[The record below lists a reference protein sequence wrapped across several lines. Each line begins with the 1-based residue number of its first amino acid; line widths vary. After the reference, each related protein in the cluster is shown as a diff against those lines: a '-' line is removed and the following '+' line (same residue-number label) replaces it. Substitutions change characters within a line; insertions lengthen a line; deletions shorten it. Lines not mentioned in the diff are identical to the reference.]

1 MEQFDF
7 KGWATRSGVRCSDGR
22 TITQDAFK
30 HNDGKRVPLVW
41 NHQHDIPENVLGWA
55 ILKHCAEGMYAYC
68 KFNDTKSGQNAK
80 LLVQHGDVTQL
91 SIYANRLK
99 QDNAKNVMHGEIREV
114 SLVLAGANPKAFIE
128 SVNLAHGDGDQ
139 GDEAII
145 YTGENFE
152 LAHADDYT
160 IPEEEKKM
168 AEENKKPDEGKKPEA
183 GDKTV
188 KEVWDGILAKTS
200 EEEQNVI
207 YAMIGM
213 GLESEAG
220 AGKKEENN
228 MKHNAFY
235 GEQGDDAMTGG
246 AMVGEPVVSH
256 SDLKEIIKLA
266 KSTGV
271 GSLRDAIK
279 IYAEETEN
287 ETLAH
292 GFVDEDGEDAIS
304 YLYPEYK
311 DVKSGMPE
319 VVNRDQGWITVV
331 MNKTHKSPMS
341 RIRTRQIDARDA
353 SLRGRGFKKGQQ
365 KKLNGNTKLLKRTT
379 DPYTIYVKDQLDR
392 DDMVDITEFDVVA
405 YKYGEMTLNLKEEM
419 ALAIMVGDGREDG
432 DEDKIPEDKIR
443 PIWKDDELFTIHVDL
458 DIAKAKQELQGTNTS
473 ANFGVNYIYAEAVL
487 MSMLYARENYKGTG
501 TPDFFCAPHLVNVML
516 CARDLNG
523 RRIYDTVED
532 IAKALNV
539 GKIHT
544 AEQFANLV
552 RTDDD
557 GKQHKLLGLMVSLED
572 YTVGA
577 TKGGQITRF
586 QQFDIDFNREKFLIE
601 SRSSGALTRIKSAIA
616 LEELVDE
623 AA

>member
-1 MEQFDF
+1 MDQFDF
-7 KGWATRSGVRCSDGR
+7 KGWATKSNVKCSDGR
-22 TITQDAFK
+22 TITPDAFK

-41 NHQHDIPENVLGWA
+41 NHQHDVPENVLGWA

-99 QDNAKNVMHGEIREV
+99 QDPAKNVMHGEIREV

-128 SVNLAHGDGDQ
+128 SVSFAHGDGDQ
-139 GDEAII
+139 GDEVII
-145 YTGENFE
+145 YTGEDFV
-152 LAHADDYT
+152 LAHADED
-160 IPEEEKKM
+160 PEFKEDKNM
-168 AEENKKPDEGKKPEA
+168 AEEAKKTENGE
-183 GDKTV
+183 KTV
-188 KEVWDGILAKTS
+188 KEVWDGILAKTT
-200 EEEQNVI
+200 EEEQTVI
-207 YAMIGM
+207 YGMIGKAAKD
-213 GLESEAG
+213 GIAG
-220 AGKKEENN
+220 DDKEENN

-235 GEQGDDAMTGG
+235 GDQDDEMMTGG
-246 AMVGEPVVSH
+246 AMVGEPIVSH

-341 RIRTRQIDARDA
+341 RIRTRQIDARGA
-353 SLRGRGFKKGQQ
+353 GLRGRGFKKGQQ

-458 DIAKAKQELQGTNTS
+458 DIAKAKKELQGTNTA
-473 ANFGVNYIYAEAVL
+473 ANFGENYIYAEAVL
-487 MSMLYARENYKGTG
+487 MSMLYAREDYKGSG
-501 TPDFFCAPHLVNVML
+501 KPDFFCAPHLVNVML

-523 RRIYDTVED
+523 RRIYDTVDD

-539 GKIHT
+539 GNIHT

-601 SRSSGALTRIKSAIA
+601 SRTSGALTRIKSAIA
-616 LEELVDE
+616 LEELVVEDKD
-623 AA
+623 

>member
-7 KGWATRSGVRCSDGR
+7 RGWATKSNIKCSDGR
-22 TITQDAFK
+22 TITPDAFK

-41 NHQHDIPENVLGWA
+41 NHQHDVPENVLGWA

-128 SVNLAHGDGDQ
+128 SVSFAHGDGDQ
-139 GDEAII
+139 GDEVVI
-145 YTGENFE
+145 YTGEDFV
-152 LAHADDYT
+152 LAHADED
-160 IPEEEKKM
+160 PESKEEKKM
-168 AEENKKPDEGKKPEA
+168 AEEVKKSEETKTPE
-183 GDKTV
+183 
-188 KEVWDGILAKTS
+188 EIWSGILAKTS
-200 EEEQNVI
+200 EEEQDLM
-207 YAMIGM
+207 YAMFGM
-213 GLESEAG
+213 AGNESA
-220 AGKKEENN
+220 ADKKEENN

-235 GEQGDDAMTGG
+235 GDQGEEMMSGSAM
-246 AMVGEPVVSH
+246 MSEPVVSH
-256 SDLKEIIKLA
+256 GDLKEIIKLA
-266 KSTGV
+266 KSSGV
-271 GSLRDAIK
+271 GSLRDAFR
-279 IYAEETEN
+279 IYADETDN
-287 ETLAH
+287 EVLQH
-292 GFVDEDGEDAIS
+292 GFVDEDGEDAIN

-319 VVNRDQGWITVV
+319 VVNRDQGWVTVV

-353 SLRGRGFKKGQQ
+353 GLRGRGFKKGQQ

-458 DIAKAKQELQGTNTS
+458 DIAKAKQELQGTNTA

-523 RRIYDTVED
+523 RRIYDTVDD

-544 AEQFANLV
+544 AEQFSNLI

-616 LEELVDE
+616 LEELVDD

>member
-7 KGWATRSGVRCSDGR
+7 KGWATKSGVKCSDGR
-22 TITQDAFK
+22 TIMPDAFK

-41 NHQHDIPENVLGWA
+41 NHQHNVPENVLGWA
-55 ILKHCAEGMYAYC
+55 ILKHCAEGMYTYC
-68 KFNDTKSGQNAK
+68 KFNDTKSGKNAK
-80 LLVQHGDVTQL
+80 LLVEHGDVTQL
-91 SIYANRLK
+91 SIYANRLQ
-99 QDNAKNVMHGEIREV
+99 QDSAKNVMHGEIREV

-139 GDEAII
+139 GDEVVI

-152 LAHADDYT
+152 LAHADEDT
-160 IPEEEKKM
+160 DNKEEKNM
-168 AEENKKPDEGKKPEA
+168 ADENKKPEGDEKR
-183 GDKTV
+183 T
-188 KEVWDGILAKTS
+188 KEVWDGIMAKTT
-200 EEEQNVI
+200 EDEQKLI
-207 YAMIGM
+207 YAMLGVAAN
-213 GLESEAG
+213 GTATED
-220 AGKKEENN
+220 KEGDNN

-235 GEQGDDAMTGG
+235 GDQGEETMSGN
-246 AMVGEPVVSH
+246 AMVSEPAVSH

-266 KSTGV
+266 KSSGV
-271 GSLRDAIK
+271 GSLRDAIRM
-279 IYAEETEN
+279 YAEETEN
-287 ETLAH
+287 ETLQH
-292 GFVDEDGEDAIS
+292 GFVDDDGNDAID

-523 RRIYDTVED
+523 RRIYDTVDD

-557 GKQHKLLGLMVSLED
+557 GKQHKLLGLLVSLED

-616 LEELVDE
+616 LEELVDD

>member
-7 KGWATRSGVRCSDGR
+7 RGWATKSGVKCSDGR
-22 TITQDAFK
+22 TITADAFK

-41 NHQHDIPENVLGWA
+41 NHQHDVPENVLGWA

-99 QDNAKNVMHGEIREV
+99 QDSAKNVMHGEIREV
-114 SLVLAGANPKAFIE
+114 SLVLAGANPKAYIE
-128 SVNLAHGDGDQ
+128 SVSFAHADGDE
-139 GDEAII
+139 GDEVVI
-145 YTGENFE
+145 YTGEDFV
-152 LAHADDYT
+152 LAHADEDS
-160 IPEEEKKM
+160 ESKEDKNM
-168 AEENKKPDEGKKPEA
+168 AEEAKKNENGE
-183 GDKTV
+183 KTV
-188 KEVWDGILAKTS
+188 KEVWDGMMPKLT
-200 EEEQNVI
+200 EEEKTVI

-213 GLESEAG
+213 AGKEPG
-220 AGKKEENN
+220 AGNKEEDN

-235 GEQGDDAMTGG
+235 GDQGDEMMAGG
-246 AMVGEPVVSH
+246 AMMGEPIVSH
-256 SDLKEIIKLA
+256 SDLREIIKLA
-266 KSTGV
+266 KSSGV
-271 GSLRDAIK
+271 GSLRDAFR

-287 ETLAH
+287 DVLQH
-292 GFVDEDGEDAIS
+292 GFVDEDGEDAIN

-319 VVNRDQGWITVV
+319 VINRDQGWVTVV

-379 DPYTIYVKDQLDR
+379 DPHTIYVKDQLDR

-419 ALAIMVGDGREDG
+419 ALAIMVGDGRED
-432 DEDKIPEDKIR
+432 DDQDKIPEDKIR

-458 DIAKAKQELQGTNTS
+458 DIAKAKQELQGTNTA
-473 ANFGVNYIYAEAVL
+473 ANFGDNYIYAEAVL

-523 RRIYDTVED
+523 RRIYDTVDD

-616 LEELVDE
+616 LEELVEE

>member
-1 MEQFDF
+1 MDQFDF
-7 KGWATRSGVRCSDGR
+7 KGWATKSNVKCSDGR
-22 TITQDAFK
+22 TITPDAFK

-41 NHQHDIPENVLGWA
+41 NHQHDVPENVLGWA

-99 QDNAKNVMHGEIREV
+99 QDPAKNVMHGEIREV

-128 SVNLAHGDGDQ
+128 SVSFAHGDGDQ
-139 GDEAII
+139 GDEVII
-145 YTGENFE
+145 YTGEDFV
-152 LAHADDYT
+152 LAHADED
-160 IPEEEKKM
+160 PEFKEDKNM
-168 AEENKKPDEGKKPEA
+168 AEEAKKTENGE
-183 GDKTV
+183 KTV
-188 KEVWDGILAKTS
+188 KEVWDGILAKTT
-200 EEEQNVI
+200 EEEQTVI
-207 YAMIGM
+207 YGMIGNAAKE
-213 GLESEAG
+213 GIAG
-220 AGKKEENN
+220 DDKEENN

-235 GEQGDDAMTGG
+235 GDQDDEMMTGG
-246 AMVGEPVVSH
+246 AMVGEPIVSH

-341 RIRTRQIDARDA
+341 RIRTRQIDARGA
-353 SLRGRGFKKGQQ
+353 GLRGRGFKKGQQ

-458 DIAKAKQELQGTNTS
+458 DIAKAKKELQGTNTA
-473 ANFGVNYIYAEAVL
+473 ANFGENYIYAEAVL
-487 MSMLYARENYKGTG
+487 MSMLYAREDYKGSG
-501 TPDFFCAPHLVNVML
+501 KPDFFCAPHLVNVML

-523 RRIYDTVED
+523 RRIYDTVDD

-539 GKIHT
+539 GNIHT

-601 SRSSGALTRIKSAIA
+601 SRTSGALTRIKSAIA
-616 LEELVDE
+616 LEELVEE

>member
-7 KGWATRSGVRCSDGR
+7 KGWATKSGVKCTDGR
-22 TITQDAFK
+22 TIMPDAFK

-41 NHQHDIPENVLGWA
+41 NHQHNVPENVLGWA
-55 ILKHCAEGMYAYC
+55 ILKHCAEGMYTYC

-80 LLVQHGDVTQL
+80 LLVEHGDVTQL
-91 SIYANRLK
+91 SIYANRLQ
-99 QDNAKNVMHGEIREV
+99 QDSAKNVMHGEIREV

-139 GDEAII
+139 GDEVVI

-152 LAHADDYT
+152 LAHADDDT
-160 IPEEEKKM
+160 ENKEEKNM
-168 AEENKKPDEGKKPEA
+168 ADENKKPEGDEKH
-183 GDKTV
+183 T
-188 KEVWDGILAKTS
+188 KEVWDGIMAKTT
-200 EEEQNVI
+200 EDEQKLI
-207 YAMIGM
+207 YAMLGVAAN
-213 GLESEAG
+213 GTATED
-220 AGKKEENN
+220 KEGDNN

-235 GEQGDDAMTGG
+235 GDQGDETMSGN
-246 AMVGEPVVSH
+246 AMVSEPAVSH

-266 KSTGV
+266 KSSGV
-271 GSLRDAIK
+271 GSLRDAIRM
-279 IYAEETEN
+279 YAEETEN
-287 ETLAH
+287 ETLQH
-292 GFVDEDGEDAIS
+292 GFVDDDGNDAID

-523 RRIYDTVED
+523 RRIYDTVDD

-552 RTDDD
+552 RTDDE
-557 GKQHKLLGLMVSLED
+557 GKQHKLLGLLVSLED

-616 LEELVDE
+616 LEELVED

>member
-7 KGWATRSGVRCSDGR
+7 RGWATKSNVKCSDGR
-22 TITQDAFK
+22 TITSDAFK

-41 NHQHDIPENVLGWA
+41 NHQHDVPENVLGWA

-99 QDNAKNVMHGEIREV
+99 QDSAKNVMHGEIREV

-128 SVNLAHGDGDQ
+128 SVSFAHGDGDE
-139 GDEAII
+139 GDEVVI
-145 YTGENFE
+145 YTGEDFV
-152 LAHADDYT
+152 LAHADED
-160 IPEEEKKM
+160 PESKEDKNM
-168 AEENKKPDEGKKPEA
+168 AEEAKKNENGE
-183 GDKTV
+183 KTV
-188 KEVWDGILAKTS
+188 KEVWDGMMPKLT
-200 EEEQNVI
+200 EEEKTVI

-213 GLESEAG
+213 AGKEPG
-220 AGKKEENN
+220 AGNKEEDN

-235 GEQGDDAMTGG
+235 GDQGEEMMAGG
-246 AMVGEPVVSH
+246 AMMGEPIVSH
-256 SDLKEIIKLA
+256 SDLREIIKLA
-266 KSTGV
+266 KSSGV
-271 GSLRDAIK
+271 GSLRDAFR

-287 ETLAH
+287 DVLQH
-292 GFVDEDGEDAIS
+292 GFVDEDGEDAIN

-319 VVNRDQGWITVV
+319 VINRDQGWVTVV

-379 DPYTIYVKDQLDR
+379 DPHTIYVKDQLDR

-419 ALAIMVGDGREDG
+419 ALAIMVGDGRED
-432 DEDKIPEDKIR
+432 DDQDKIPEDKIR

-458 DIAKAKQELQGTNTS
+458 DIAKAKQELQGTNTA

-523 RRIYDTVED
+523 RRIYDTVDD

-544 AEQFANLV
+544 AEQFSNLV
-552 RTDDD
+552 RTDDA

-616 LEELVDE
+616 LEELVEE
-623 AA
+623 AAAA

>member
-7 KGWATRSGVRCSDGR
+7 RGWATKSNIKCSDGR
-22 TITQDAFK
+22 TITPDAFK

-41 NHQHDIPENVLGWA
+41 NHQHDVPENVLGWA

-128 SVNLAHGDGDQ
+128 SVSFAHGDGDQ
-139 GDEAII
+139 GDEVVI
-145 YTGENFE
+145 YTGEDFV
-152 LAHADDYT
+152 LAHADED
-160 IPEEEKKM
+160 PESKEEKKM
-168 AEENKKPDEGKKPEA
+168 AEEVKKPAEGEE
-183 GDKTV
+183 TI
-188 KEVWDGILAKTS
+188 KEVWDGIIAKAS
-200 EEEQNVI
+200 EKEKNVI
-207 YAMIGM
+207 YAMLDAAANG
-213 GLESEAG
+213 EG
-220 AGKKEENN
+220 ADKKEENN

-235 GEQGDDAMTGG
+235 GDQGEEMMSGSAM
-246 AMVGEPVVSH
+246 MSEPVVSH
-256 SDLKEIIKLA
+256 GDLKEIIKLA
-266 KSTGV
+266 KSSGV
-271 GSLRDAIK
+271 GSLRDAFR
-279 IYAEETEN
+279 IYADETEN
-287 ETLAH
+287 EVLQH
-292 GFVDEDGEDAIS
+292 GFVDEDGEDAIN

-319 VVNRDQGWITVV
+319 VVNRDQGWVTVV

-353 SLRGRGFKKGQQ
+353 GLRGRGFKKGQQ

-458 DIAKAKQELQGTNTS
+458 DIAKAKQELQGTNTA

-523 RRIYDTVED
+523 RRIYDTVDD

-544 AEQFANLV
+544 AEQFSNLV

-616 LEELVDE
+616 LEELVDD

>member
-7 KGWATRSGVRCSDGR
+7 KGWATKSGVKCSDGR
-22 TITQDAFK
+22 TIMPDAFK

-41 NHQHDIPENVLGWA
+41 NHQYNVPENVLGWA

-68 KFNDTKSGQNAK
+68 KFNDTKSGKNAK
-80 LLVQHGDVTQL
+80 LLVEHGDVTQL
-91 SIYANRLK
+91 SIYANRLQ
-99 QDNAKNVMHGEIREV
+99 QDSAKNVMHGEIREV

-139 GDEAII
+139 GDEVVI

-152 LAHADDYT
+152 LAHADEDT
-160 IPEEEKKM
+160 DNKGEKNM
-168 AEENKKPDEGKKPEA
+168 ADKNKKPEGDEKH
-183 GDKTV
+183 T
-188 KEVWDGILAKTS
+188 KEVWDGIMAKTT
-200 EEEQNVI
+200 EDEQKLI
-207 YAMIGM
+207 YAMLGVAAN
-213 GLESEAG
+213 GTATED
-220 AGKKEENN
+220 KEGDNN

-235 GEQGDDAMTGG
+235 GDQGEETMSGN
-246 AMVGEPVVSH
+246 AMVSEPDVSH

-266 KSTGV
+266 KSSGV
-271 GSLRDAIK
+271 GSLRDAIRM
-279 IYAEETEN
+279 YAEETEN
-287 ETLAH
+287 ETLQH
-292 GFVDEDGEDAIS
+292 GFVDDDGNDAID

-523 RRIYDTVED
+523 RRIYDTVDD

-539 GKIHT
+539 DKIHT

-557 GKQHKLLGLMVSLED
+557 GKQHKLLGLLVSLED

-616 LEELVDE
+616 LEELVDD
-623 AA
+623 AD

>member
-7 KGWATRSGVRCSDGR
+7 KGWATKSGVRCSDGR
-22 TITQDAFK
+22 TITADAFK
-30 HNDGKRVPLVW
+30 HNDGKKVPLVW

-139 GDEAII
+139 GDEVVI

-152 LAHADDYT
+152 LAHADEDT
-160 IPEEEKKM
+160 NDKEENKM
-168 AEENKKPDEGKKPEA
+168 ADENKKPEGGE
-183 GDKTV
+183 KTV
-188 KEVWDGILAKTS
+188 GEVWNGLMAKISEDEKTVIHMMIGEAS
-200 EEEQNVI
+200 KRGSAGNDEEE
-207 YAMIGM
+207 
-213 GLESEAG
+213 
-220 AGKKEENN
+220 N

-235 GEQGDDAMTGG
+235 GDQGEEMMAGG
-246 AMVGEPVVSH
+246 AMMGEPVVSH
-256 SDLKEIIKLA
+256 SDLREIIKLA
-266 KSTGV
+266 KSSGV
-271 GSLRDAIK
+271 GSLRDAFR

-287 ETLAH
+287 DVLQH
-292 GFVDEDGEDAIS
+292 GFVDEDGEDAIN

-319 VVNRDQGWITVV
+319 VINRDQGWVTVV

-353 SLRGRGFKKGQQ
+353 GLRGRGFKKGQQ

-432 DEDKIPEDKIR
+432 DADKIPEDKIR

-458 DIAKAKQELQGTNTS
+458 DIAKAKKELQGTNTA

-523 RRIYDTVED
+523 RRIYDTVDD

-544 AEQFANLV
+544 AEQFTNLV

-557 GKQHKLLGLMVSLED
+557 GKQHKLLGLMVSLGD

-601 SRSSGALTRIKSAIA
+601 SRSSGALTCIKSAIA
-616 LEELVDE
+616 LEELVEE
-623 AA
+623 AAA

>member
-235 GEQGDDAMTGG
+235 GDQGEEMMAGG
-246 AMVGEPVVSH
+246 AMMGEPVVSH
-256 SDLKEIIKLA
+256 SDLREIIKLA
-266 KSTGV
+266 KSSGV
-271 GSLRDAIK
+271 GSLRDAFR

-287 ETLAH
+287 DVLQH
-292 GFVDEDGEDAIS
+292 GFVDEDGEDAIN

-319 VVNRDQGWITVV
+319 VINRDQGWVTVV
-331 MNKTHKSPMS
+331 MNKTCKSPMS

-353 SLRGRGFKKGQQ
+353 SLRGRGFKKGQL

-379 DPYTIYVKDQLDR
+379 DPHTIYVKDQLDR

-419 ALAIMVGDGREDG
+419 ALAIMVGDGRED
-432 DEDKIPEDKIR
+432 DDQDKIPEDKIR

-458 DIAKAKQELQGTNTS
+458 DIAKAKQELQGTNTA

-487 MSMLYARENYKGTG
+487 RDMLYARENYKGTG

-523 RRIYDTVED
+523 RRIYDTVDD

-544 AEQFANLV
+544 AEQFSNLV

-616 LEELVDE
+616 LEELVDD

>member
-7 KGWATRSGVRCSDGR
+7 KGWATKSGVKCSDGR
-22 TITQDAFK
+22 TIMPDAFK

-41 NHQHDIPENVLGWA
+41 NHQHNVPENVLGWA
-55 ILKHCAEGMYAYC
+55 ILKHCAEGMYTYC
-68 KFNDTKSGQNAK
+68 KFNDTKSGKNAK
-80 LLVQHGDVTQL
+80 LLVEHGDVTQL
-91 SIYANRLK
+91 SIYANRLQ
-99 QDNAKNVMHGEIREV
+99 QDSAKNVMHGEIREV

-139 GDEAII
+139 GDEVVI

-152 LAHADDYT
+152 LAHADEDT
-160 IPEEEKKM
+160 DNKEEKNM
-168 AEENKKPDEGKKPEA
+168 ADENKKPEDGEKL
-183 GDKTV
+183 V
-188 KEVWDGILAKTS
+188 KDVWDGIMAKTTDD
-200 EEEQNVI
+200 EHKLI
-207 YAMIGM
+207 YAMLGVAAK
-213 GLESEAG
+213 GTATED
-220 AGKKEENN
+220 KEGDNN

-235 GEQGDDAMTGG
+235 GDQGEETMSGN
-246 AMVGEPVVSH
+246 AMVSEPAVSH

-266 KSTGV
+266 KSSGV
-271 GSLRDAIK
+271 GSLRDAIRM
-279 IYAEETEN
+279 YAEETEN
-287 ETLAH
+287 ETLQH
-292 GFVDEDGEDAIS
+292 GFVDDDGNDAID

-523 RRIYDTVED
+523 RRIYDTVDD

-557 GKQHKLLGLMVSLED
+557 GKQHKLLGLLVSLED

-616 LEELVDE
+616 LEELVDD

>member
-7 KGWATRSGVRCSDGR
+7 KGWATKSGVKCSDGR
-22 TITQDAFK
+22 TIMPDAFK

-41 NHQHDIPENVLGWA
+41 NHQHNVPENVLGWA
-55 ILKHCAEGMYAYC
+55 ILKHCAEGMYTYC
-68 KFNDTKSGQNAK
+68 KFNDTKSGKNAK
-80 LLVQHGDVTQL
+80 LLVEHGDVTQL
-91 SIYANRLK
+91 SIYANRLQ
-99 QDNAKNVMHGEIREV
+99 QDSAKNVMHGEIREV

-139 GDEAII
+139 GDEVVI

-152 LAHADDYT
+152 LAHADEDT
-160 IPEEEKKM
+160 DNKEEKNM
-168 AEENKKPDEGKKPEA
+168 ADENKKPEGDEKH
-183 GDKTV
+183 T
-188 KEVWDGILAKTS
+188 KEVWDGIMAKTT
-200 EEEQNVI
+200 EDEQKLI
-207 YAMIGM
+207 YAMLGVAAN
-213 GLESEAG
+213 GTATED
-220 AGKKEENN
+220 KEGDNN

-235 GEQGDDAMTGG
+235 GDQGEETMSGN
-246 AMVGEPVVSH
+246 AMVSEPAVSH

-266 KSTGV
+266 KSSGV
-271 GSLRDAIK
+271 GSLRDAIRM
-279 IYAEETEN
+279 YAEETEN
-287 ETLAH
+287 ETLQH
-292 GFVDEDGEDAIS
+292 GFVDDDGNDAID

-523 RRIYDTVED
+523 RRIYDTVDD

-557 GKQHKLLGLMVSLED
+557 GKQHKLLGLLVSLED

-616 LEELVDE
+616 LEELVDD

>member
-7 KGWATRSGVRCSDGR
+7 RGWATKSGVKCSDGR
-22 TITQDAFK
+22 TITADAFK

-41 NHQHDIPENVLGWA
+41 NHQHDVPENVLGWA

-99 QDNAKNVMHGEIREV
+99 QDSAKNVMHGEIREV
-114 SLVLAGANPKAFIE
+114 SLVLAGANPKAYIE
-128 SVNLAHGDGDQ
+128 SVSFAHADGDE
-139 GDEAII
+139 GDEVVI
-145 YTGENFE
+145 YTGEDFV
-152 LAHADDYT
+152 LAHADEDS
-160 IPEEEKKM
+160 ESKEDKNM
-168 AEENKKPDEGKKPEA
+168 AEEAKKNENGE
-183 GDKTV
+183 KTV
-188 KEVWDGILAKTS
+188 KEVWDGMMPKLT
-200 EEEQNVI
+200 EEEKTVI

-213 GLESEAG
+213 AGKEPG
-220 AGKKEENN
+220 AGNKEEDN

-235 GEQGDDAMTGG
+235 GDQGDEMMAGG
-246 AMVGEPVVSH
+246 AMMGEPIVSH
-256 SDLKEIIKLA
+256 SDLREIIKLA
-266 KSTGV
+266 KSSGV
-271 GSLRDAIK
+271 GSLRDAFR

-287 ETLAH
+287 DVLQH
-292 GFVDEDGEDAIS
+292 GFVDEDGEDAIN

-319 VVNRDQGWITVV
+319 VINRDQGWVTVV

-379 DPYTIYVKDQLDR
+379 DPHTIYVKDQLDR

-419 ALAIMVGDGREDG
+419 ALAIMVGDGRED
-432 DEDKIPEDKIR
+432 DDQDKIPEDKIR

-458 DIAKAKQELQGTNTS
+458 DIAKAKQELQGTNTA

-523 RRIYDTVED
+523 RRIYDTVDD

-616 LEELVDE
+616 LEELVEE

>member
-7 KGWATRSGVRCSDGR
+7 RGWATKSGVKCSDGR
-22 TITQDAFK
+22 TITADAFK

-41 NHQHDIPENVLGWA
+41 NHQHDVPENVLGWA

-99 QDNAKNVMHGEIREV
+99 QDSAKNVMHGEIREV
-114 SLVLAGANPKAFIE
+114 SLVLAGANPKAYIE
-128 SVNLAHGDGDQ
+128 SVSFAHADGDE
-139 GDEAII
+139 GDEVVI
-145 YTGENFE
+145 YTGEDFV
-152 LAHADDYT
+152 LAHADEDS
-160 IPEEEKKM
+160 ESKEDKNM
-168 AEENKKPDEGKKPEA
+168 AEEAKKNENGE
-183 GDKTV
+183 KTV
-188 KEVWDGILAKTS
+188 KEVWDGMMPKLN
-200 EEEQNVI
+200 EEEKTVI

-213 GLESEAG
+213 AGKEPG
-220 AGKKEENN
+220 AGNKEEDN

-235 GEQGDDAMTGG
+235 GDQGEEMMAGG
-246 AMVGEPVVSH
+246 AMMGEPIVSH
-256 SDLKEIIKLA
+256 SDLREIIKLA
-266 KSTGV
+266 KSSGV
-271 GSLRDAIK
+271 GSLRDAFR

-287 ETLAH
+287 DVLQH
-292 GFVDEDGEDAIS
+292 GFVDEDGEDAIN

-319 VVNRDQGWITVV
+319 VINRDQGWVTVV

-379 DPYTIYVKDQLDR
+379 DPHTIYVKDQLDR

-419 ALAIMVGDGREDG
+419 ALAIMVGDGRED
-432 DEDKIPEDKIR
+432 DDQDKIPEDKIR

-458 DIAKAKQELQGTNTS
+458 DIAKAKQELQGTNTA

-544 AEQFANLV
+544 AEQFSNLV

-557 GKQHKLLGLMVSLED
+557 GKKHKLLGLMVSLED

-616 LEELVDE
+616 LEELLVEE
-623 AA
+623 AAG

>member
-7 KGWATRSGVRCSDGR
+7 KGWATKSGVRCSDGR
-22 TITQDAFK
+22 TITADAFK
-30 HNDGKRVPLVW
+30 HNDGKKVPLVW

-139 GDEAII
+139 GDEVVI

-152 LAHADDYT
+152 LAHADEDANDK
-160 IPEEEKKM
+160 EENKM
-168 AEENKKPDEGKKPEA
+168 ADENKKPEGGE
-183 GDKTV
+183 KTV
-188 KEVWDGILAKTS
+188 GEVWNGLMAKIS
-200 EEEQNVI
+200 EDEKNVIHMMIGEASKRGSAGNDEEE
-207 YAMIGM
+207 
-213 GLESEAG
+213 
-220 AGKKEENN
+220 N

-235 GEQGDDAMTGG
+235 GDQGEEMMAGG
-246 AMVGEPVVSH
+246 AMMGEPVVSH
-256 SDLKEIIKLA
+256 SDLREIIKLA
-266 KSTGV
+266 KSSGV
-271 GSLRDAIK
+271 GSLRDAFR

-287 ETLAH
+287 DVLQH
-292 GFVDEDGEDAIS
+292 GFVDEDGEDAIN

-319 VVNRDQGWITVV
+319 VINRDQGWVTVV

-379 DPYTIYVKDQLDR
+379 DPHTIYVKDQLDR

-419 ALAIMVGDGREDG
+419 ALAIMVGDGRED
-432 DEDKIPEDKIR
+432 DDQDKIPEDKIR

-458 DIAKAKQELQGTNTS
+458 DIAKAKQELQGTNTA

-523 RRIYDTVED
+523 RRIYDTVDD

-544 AEQFANLV
+544 AEQFSNLV

-616 LEELVDE
+616 LEELVDD

>member
-7 KGWATRSGVRCSDGR
+7 KGWATKSNIKCSDGR
-22 TITQDAFK
+22 TITPDAFK

-41 NHQHDIPENVLGWA
+41 NHQHDVPENVLGWA

-128 SVNLAHGDGDQ
+128 SVSFAHGDGDQ
-139 GDEAII
+139 GDEVVI
-145 YTGENFE
+145 YTGEDFV
-152 LAHADDYT
+152 LAHADED
-160 IPEEEKKM
+160 PESKEEKKM
-168 AEENKKPDEGKKPEA
+168 AEEVKKPAEGEE
-183 GDKTV
+183 TI
-188 KEVWDGILAKTS
+188 KEVWDGIIAKAS
-200 EEEQNVI
+200 EKEKNVI
-207 YAMIGM
+207 YAMLDAAANG
-213 GLESEAG
+213 EG
-220 AGKKEENN
+220 ADKKEENN

-235 GEQGDDAMTGG
+235 GDQGEEMMSGSAM
-246 AMVGEPVVSH
+246 MSEPVVSH
-256 SDLKEIIKLA
+256 GDLKEIIKLA
-266 KSTGV
+266 KSSGV
-271 GSLRDAIK
+271 GSLRDAFR
-279 IYAEETEN
+279 IYADETEN
-287 ETLAH
+287 EVLQH
-292 GFVDEDGEDAIS
+292 GFVDEDGEDAIN

-319 VVNRDQGWITVV
+319 VVNRDQGWVTVV

-353 SLRGRGFKKGQQ
+353 GLRGRGFKKGQQ

-458 DIAKAKQELQGTNTS
+458 DIAKAKQELQGTNTA

-523 RRIYDTVED
+523 RRIYDTVDD

-544 AEQFANLV
+544 AEQFSNLV

-616 LEELVDE
+616 LEELVDD

>member
-7 KGWATRSGVRCSDGR
+7 KGWATKSGVRCSDGR
-22 TITQDAFK
+22 TITADAFK
-30 HNDGKRVPLVW
+30 HNDGKKVPLVW

-139 GDEAII
+139 GDEVVI

-152 LAHADDYT
+152 LAHADEDANDK
-160 IPEEEKKM
+160 EENKM
-168 AEENKKPDEGKKPEA
+168 ADENKKPEGGE
-183 GDKTV
+183 KTV
-188 KEVWDGILAKTS
+188 GEVWNGLMAKISEDEKTVIHMMIGEAS
-200 EEEQNVI
+200 KRGSAGNDEEE
-207 YAMIGM
+207 
-213 GLESEAG
+213 
-220 AGKKEENN
+220 N

-235 GEQGDDAMTGG
+235 GDQGEEMMAGG
-246 AMVGEPVVSH
+246 AMMGEPVVSH
-256 SDLKEIIKLA
+256 SDLREIIKLA
-266 KSTGV
+266 KSSGV
-271 GSLRDAIK
+271 GSLRDAFR

-287 ETLAH
+287 DVLQH
-292 GFVDEDGEDAIS
+292 GFVDEDGEDAIN

-319 VVNRDQGWITVV
+319 VINRDQGWVTVV

-379 DPYTIYVKDQLDR
+379 DPHTIYVKDQLDR

-419 ALAIMVGDGREDG
+419 ALAIMVGDGRED
-432 DEDKIPEDKIR
+432 DDQDKIPEDKIR

-458 DIAKAKQELQGTNTS
+458 DIAKAKQELQGTNTA

-523 RRIYDTVED
+523 RRIYDTVDD

-544 AEQFANLV
+544 AEQFSNLV

-616 LEELVDE
+616 LEELVE
-623 AA
+623 VAAG

>member
-7 KGWATRSGVRCSDGR
+7 RGWATKSGVKCSDGR
-22 TITQDAFK
+22 TITADAFK

-41 NHQHDIPENVLGWA
+41 NHQHDVPENVLGWA

-99 QDNAKNVMHGEIREV
+99 QDSAKNVMHGEIREV
-114 SLVLAGANPKAFIE
+114 SLVLAGANPKAYIE
-128 SVNLAHGDGDQ
+128 SVSFAHADGDE
-139 GDEAII
+139 GDEVVI
-145 YTGENFE
+145 YTGEDFV
-152 LAHADDYT
+152 LAHADEDS
-160 IPEEEKKM
+160 ESKEDKNM
-168 AEENKKPDEGKKPEA
+168 AEEAKKNENGE
-183 GDKTV
+183 KTV
-188 KEVWDGILAKTS
+188 KEVWDGMMPKLT
-200 EEEQNVI
+200 EEEKTVI

-213 GLESEAG
+213 AGKEPG
-220 AGKKEENN
+220 AGNKEEDN

-235 GEQGDDAMTGG
+235 GDQGDEMMAGG
-246 AMVGEPVVSH
+246 AMMGEPIVSH
-256 SDLKEIIKLA
+256 SDLREIIKLA
-266 KSTGV
+266 KSSGV
-271 GSLRDAIK
+271 GSLRDAFR

-287 ETLAH
+287 DVLQH
-292 GFVDEDGEDAIS
+292 GFVDEDGEDAIN

-319 VVNRDQGWITVV
+319 VINRDQGWVTVV

-379 DPYTIYVKDQLDR
+379 DPHTIYVKDQLDR

-419 ALAIMVGDGREDG
+419 ALAIMVGDGRED
-432 DEDKIPEDKIR
+432 DDQDKIPEDKIR

-458 DIAKAKQELQGTNTS
+458 DIAKAKQELQGTNTA

-532 IAKALNV
+532 ITKALNV

-544 AEQFANLV
+544 AEQFSNLV
-552 RTDDD
+552 RTDAD

-616 LEELVDE
+616 LEELVEE
-623 AA
+623 AAG

>member
-7 KGWATRSGVRCSDGR
+7 RGWATKSNVKCSDGR
-22 TITQDAFK
+22 TITSDAFK

-41 NHQHDIPENVLGWA
+41 NHQHDVPENVLGWA

-99 QDNAKNVMHGEIREV
+99 QDSAKNVMHGEIREV

-128 SVNLAHGDGDQ
+128 SVSFAHGDGDE
-139 GDEAII
+139 GDEVVI
-145 YTGENFE
+145 YTGEDFV
-152 LAHADDYT
+152 LAHADED
-160 IPEEEKKM
+160 PESKEDKNM
-168 AEENKKPDEGKKPEA
+168 AEEAKKNENGE
-183 GDKTV
+183 KTV
-188 KEVWDGILAKTS
+188 KEVWDGMMPKLT
-200 EEEQNVI
+200 EEEKTVI

-213 GLESEAG
+213 AGKEPG
-220 AGKKEENN
+220 AGNKEENN

-235 GEQGDDAMTGG
+235 GDQNDEMMTGG
-246 AMVGEPVVSH
+246 AMVSEPVVSH
-256 SDLKEIIKLA
+256 SDLREIIKLA
-266 KSTGV
+266 KSSGV
-271 GSLRDAIK
+271 GSLRDAFR
-279 IYAEETEN
+279 IYADETEN
-287 ETLAH
+287 EVLQH

-311 DVKSGMPE
+311 DVKSGMPD
-319 VVNRDQGWITVV
+319 VVNRDQGWVTVV

-379 DPYTIYVKDQLDR
+379 DPHTIYVKDQLDR

-419 ALAIMVGDGREDG
+419 ALAIMVGDGRED
-432 DEDKIPEDKIR
+432 DDQDKIPEDKIR

-458 DIAKAKQELQGTNTS
+458 DIAKAKQELQGTNTA

-544 AEQFANLV
+544 AEQFSNLV
-552 RTDDD
+552 RTDDA

-616 LEELVDE
+616 LEELVEE

>member
-7 KGWATRSGVRCSDGR
+7 RGWATKSGVKCSDGR
-22 TITQDAFK
+22 TITADAFK

-41 NHQHDIPENVLGWA
+41 NHQHDVPENVLGWA

-99 QDNAKNVMHGEIREV
+99 QDSAKNVMHGEIREV
-114 SLVLAGANPKAFIE
+114 SLVLAGANPKAYIE
-128 SVNLAHGDGDQ
+128 SVSFAHADGDE
-139 GDEAII
+139 GDEVVI
-145 YTGENFE
+145 YTGEDFV
-152 LAHADDYT
+152 LAHADEDS
-160 IPEEEKKM
+160 ESKEDKNM
-168 AEENKKPDEGKKPEA
+168 AEEAKKNENGE
-183 GDKTV
+183 KTV
-188 KEVWDGILAKTS
+188 KEVWDGMMPKLT
-200 EEEQNVI
+200 EEEKTVI

-213 GLESEAG
+213 AGKEPG
-220 AGKKEENN
+220 AGNKEEDN

-235 GEQGDDAMTGG
+235 GDQGEEMMAGG
-246 AMVGEPVVSH
+246 AMMGEPIVSH
-256 SDLKEIIKLA
+256 SDLREIIKLA
-266 KSTGV
+266 KSSGV
-271 GSLRDAIK
+271 GSLRDAFR
-279 IYAEETEN
+279 IYADETEN
-287 ETLAH
+287 DVLQH
-292 GFVDEDGEDAIS
+292 GFVDEDGEDAIN

-319 VVNRDQGWITVV
+319 VINRDQGWVTVV

-379 DPYTIYVKDQLDR
+379 DPHTIYVKDQLDR

-419 ALAIMVGDGREDG
+419 ALAIMVGDGRED
-432 DEDKIPEDKIR
+432 DDQDKIPEDKIR

-458 DIAKAKQELQGTNTS
+458 DIAKAKQELQGTNTA

-523 RRIYDTVED
+523 RRIYDTVDD

-544 AEQFANLV
+544 AEQFSNLV

-557 GKQHKLLGLMVSLED
+557 GKKHKLLGLMVSLED

-616 LEELVDE
+616 LEELLVEE
-623 AA
+623 AAG

>member
-7 KGWATRSGVRCSDGR
+7 KGWATKSGVKCTDGR
-22 TITQDAFK
+22 TIMPDAFK

-41 NHQHDIPENVLGWA
+41 NHQHNVPENVLGRA
-55 ILKHCAEGMYAYC
+55 ILKHCAEGMYTYC

-80 LLVQHGDVTQL
+80 LLVEHGDVTQL
-91 SIYANRLK
+91 SIYANRLQ
-99 QDNAKNVMHGEIREV
+99 QDSAKNVMHGEIREV

-139 GDEAII
+139 GDEVVI

-152 LAHADDYT
+152 LAHADEDT
-160 IPEEEKKM
+160 DNKEEKNM
-168 AEENKKPDEGKKPEA
+168 ADENKKPEGDEKL
-183 GDKTV
+183 V
-188 KEVWDGILAKTS
+188 KDVWEGILAKTT
-200 EEEQNVI
+200 EEEQTVI
-207 YAMIGM
+207 YAMIAQAANKSG
-213 GLESEAG
+213 SDN
-220 AGKKEENN
+220 KEGDNN

-235 GEQGDDAMTGG
+235 GDQGDETMSGN
-246 AMVGEPVVSH
+246 AMVSEPTVSH

-266 KSTGV
+266 KSSGV
-271 GSLRDAIK
+271 GSLRDAIRM
-279 IYAEETEN
+279 YAEETEN
-287 ETLAH
+287 ETLQH
-292 GFVDEDGEDAIS
+292 GFVDDDGNDAID

-311 DVKSGMPE
+311 DVRSGMPE

-523 RRIYDTVED
+523 RRIYDTVDD

-552 RTDDD
+552 RTDDE
-557 GKQHKLLGLMVSLED
+557 GKQHKLLGLLVSLED

-616 LEELVDE
+616 LEELVED

>member
-1 MEQFDF
+1 MEKFDF
-7 KGWATRSGVRCSDGR
+7 RGWATKSNVKCSDGR
-22 TITQDAFK
+22 TITPDAFK

-41 NHQHDIPENVLGWA
+41 NHQHDVPENVLGWA
-55 ILKHCAEGMYAYC
+55 ILKHHAEGMYVYC

-99 QDNAKNVMHGEIREV
+99 QDSAKNVMHGEIREV

-128 SVNLAHGDGDQ
+128 SVSFAHGEGDQ
-139 GDEAII
+139 GDEVVI
-145 YTGENFE
+145 YTGEDFV
-152 LAHADDYT
+152 LAHADED
-160 IPEEEKKM
+160 PESKEDKNM
-168 AEENKKPDEGKKPEA
+168 AEEAKKPNEGEELIS
-183 GDKTV
+183 
-188 KEVWDGILAKTS
+188 EVWDEIIAKAS
-200 EEEQNVI
+200 EKERNVI
-207 YAMIGM
+207 YAMLDAAAKTG
-213 GLESEAG
+213 GSNSE
-220 AGKKEENN
+220 EENN

-235 GEQGDDAMTGG
+235 GDQGEEMMAGG
-246 AMVGEPVVSH
+246 AMMGEPIVSH
-256 SDLKEIIKLA
+256 SDLREIIKLA
-266 KSTGV
+266 KSSGV
-271 GSLRDAIK
+271 GSLRDAFR

-287 ETLAH
+287 DVLQH
-292 GFVDEDGEDAIS
+292 GFVDEDGEDAIN

-319 VVNRDQGWITVV
+319 VVNRDQGWVTVV

-379 DPYTIYVKDQLDR
+379 DPHTIYVKDQLDR

-419 ALAIMVGDGREDG
+419 ALAIMVGDGRED
-432 DEDKIPEDKIR
+432 DDQDKIPEDKIR

-458 DIAKAKQELQGTNTS
+458 DIAKAKQELQGTNTA

-544 AEQFANLV
+544 AEQFSNLV

-616 LEELVDE
+616 LEELVEE
-623 AA
+623 AAA

>member
-7 KGWATRSGVRCSDGR
+7 RGWATKSNVKCSDGR
-22 TITQDAFK
+22 TITSDAFK

-99 QDNAKNVMHGEIREV
+99 QDSAKNVMHGEIREV

-128 SVNLAHGDGDQ
+128 SVSFAHGDGDE
-139 GDEAII
+139 GDEVVI
-145 YTGENFE
+145 YTGEDFV
-152 LAHADDYT
+152 LAHADED
-160 IPEEEKKM
+160 PESKEDKNM
-168 AEENKKPDEGKKPEA
+168 AEEAKKNENGE
-183 GDKTV
+183 KTV
-188 KEVWDGILAKTS
+188 KEVWDGILAKTT
-200 EEEQNVI
+200 EEEQTVI
-207 YAMIGM
+207 YAMIGQAAN
-213 GLESEAG
+213 EAG
-220 AGKKEENN
+220 AGNKEEDN

-235 GEQGDDAMTGG
+235 GDQGEEMMAGSAM
-246 AMVGEPVVSH
+246 MGEPVVSH
-256 SDLKEIIKLA
+256 SDLREIIKLA
-266 KSTGV
+266 KSSGV
-271 GSLRDAIK
+271 GSLRDAFR

-287 ETLAH
+287 DVLQH
-292 GFVDEDGEDAIS
+292 GFVDEDGEDAIN

-319 VVNRDQGWITVV
+319 VINRDQGWVTVV

-379 DPYTIYVKDQLDR
+379 DPHTIYVKDQLDR

-419 ALAIMVGDGREDG
+419 ALAIMVGDGRED
-432 DEDKIPEDKIR
+432 DDQDKIPEDKIR

-458 DIAKAKQELQGTNTS
+458 DIAKAKQELQGTNTA

-523 RRIYDTVED
+523 RRIYDTVDD

-544 AEQFANLV
+544 AEQFSNLV

-616 LEELVDE
+616 LEELVE
-623 AA
+623 VAAG

>member
-7 KGWATRSGVRCSDGR
+7 RGWATKSGVKCSDGR
-22 TITQDAFK
+22 TITADAFK

-41 NHQHDIPENVLGWA
+41 NHQHEVPENVLGWA

-99 QDNAKNVMHGEIREV
+99 QDSAKNVTHGEIREV
-114 SLVLAGANPKAFIE
+114 SLVLAGANPKAYIE
-128 SVNLAHGDGDQ
+128 SVSFAHGDGDQ
-139 GDEAII
+139 GDEVVI
-145 YTGENFE
+145 YTGEDFV
-152 LAHADDYT
+152 LAHADEDS
-160 IPEEEKKM
+160 ESKEDKNM
-168 AEENKKPDEGKKPEA
+168 AEEAKKNENGE
-183 GDKTV
+183 KTV
-188 KEVWDGILAKTS
+188 KEVWDGMMPKLT
-200 EEEQNVI
+200 EEEKTVI

-213 GLESEAG
+213 AGKEPG
-220 AGKKEENN
+220 AGNKEEDN

-235 GEQGDDAMTGG
+235 GDQGEEMMAGG
-246 AMVGEPVVSH
+246 AMMGEPIVSH
-256 SDLKEIIKLA
+256 SDLREIIKLA
-266 KSTGV
+266 KSSGV
-271 GSLRDAIK
+271 GSLRDAFR
-279 IYAEETEN
+279 IYADETEN
-287 ETLAH
+287 DVLQH
-292 GFVDEDGEDAIS
+292 GFVDEDGEDAIN

-319 VVNRDQGWITVV
+319 VINRDQGWITVV

-353 SLRGRGFKKGQQ
+353 GLRGRGFKKGQQ

-458 DIAKAKQELQGTNTS
+458 DIAKAKKELQGTNTA
-473 ANFGVNYIYAEAVL
+473 ANFGENYIYAEAVL

-523 RRIYDTVED
+523 RRIYDTVDD

-544 AEQFANLV
+544 AEQFTNLV

-616 LEELVDE
+616 LEELVEE
-623 AA
+623 AAG

>member
-7 KGWATRSGVRCSDGR
+7 RGWATKSNIKCSDGR
-22 TITQDAFK
+22 TITPDAFK

-41 NHQHDIPENVLGWA
+41 NHQHDVPENVLGWA

-128 SVNLAHGDGDQ
+128 SVSFAHGDGDQ
-139 GDEAII
+139 GDEVVI
-145 YTGENFE
+145 YTGEDFV
-152 LAHADDYT
+152 LAHADED
-160 IPEEEKKM
+160 PESKEEKKM
-168 AEENKKPDEGKKPEA
+168 AEEVKKPAEGEE
-183 GDKTV
+183 TI
-188 KEVWDGILAKTS
+188 KEVWDGIIAKAS
-200 EEEQNVI
+200 EKEKNVI
-207 YAMIGM
+207 YAMLDAAANG
-213 GLESEAG
+213 EG
-220 AGKKEENN
+220 ADKKEENN

-235 GEQGDDAMTGG
+235 GDQGEEMMSGSAM
-246 AMVGEPVVSH
+246 MSEPVVSH
-256 SDLKEIIKLA
+256 GDLKEIIKLA
-266 KSTGV
+266 KSSGV
-271 GSLRDAIK
+271 GSLRDAFR
-279 IYAEETEN
+279 IYADETDN
-287 ETLAH
+287 EVLQH
-292 GFVDEDGEDAIS
+292 GFVDEDGEDAIN

-319 VVNRDQGWITVV
+319 VVNRDQGWVTVV

-353 SLRGRGFKKGQQ
+353 GLRGRGFKKGQQ

-458 DIAKAKQELQGTNTS
+458 DIAKAKQELQGTNTA

-523 RRIYDTVED
+523 RRIYDTVDD

-544 AEQFANLV
+544 AEQFSNLV

-616 LEELVDE
+616 LEELVDD

>member
-7 KGWATRSGVRCSDGR
+7 KGWATKSGVKCSDGR
-22 TITQDAFK
+22 TIMPDAFK

-41 NHQHDIPENVLGWA
+41 NHQHNVPENVLGWA
-55 ILKHCAEGMYAYC
+55 ILKHCAEGMYTYC
-68 KFNDTKSGQNAK
+68 KFNDTKSGKNAK
-80 LLVQHGDVTQL
+80 LLVEHGDVTQL
-91 SIYANRLK
+91 SIYANRLQ
-99 QDNAKNVMHGEIREV
+99 QDSAKNVMHGEIREV

-139 GDEAII
+139 GDEVVI

-152 LAHADDYT
+152 LAHADEDT
-160 IPEEEKKM
+160 DNKEEKNM
-168 AEENKKPDEGKKPEA
+168 ADENKKPEGDEKH
-183 GDKTV
+183 T
-188 KEVWDGILAKTS
+188 KEVWDGIMAKTT
-200 EEEQNVI
+200 EDEQKLI
-207 YAMIGM
+207 YAMLGVAAN
-213 GLESEAG
+213 GTATED
-220 AGKKEENN
+220 KEGDNN

-235 GEQGDDAMTGG
+235 GDQGEETMSGN
-246 AMVGEPVVSH
+246 AMVSEPAVSH

-266 KSTGV
+266 KSSGV
-271 GSLRDAIK
+271 GSLRDAIRM
-279 IYAEETEN
+279 YAEETEN
-287 ETLAH
+287 ETLQH
-292 GFVDEDGEDAIS
+292 GFVDDDGNDAID

-311 DVKSGMPE
+311 DVRSGMPE

-523 RRIYDTVED
+523 RRIYDTVDD

-552 RTDDD
+552 RTDDE
-557 GKQHKLLGLMVSLED
+557 GKQHKLLGLLVSLED

-616 LEELVDE
+616 LEELVED

>member
-7 KGWATRSGVRCSDGR
+7 RGWATKSGVKCTDGR
-22 TITQDAFK
+22 TIMPDAFK

-41 NHQHDIPENVLGWA
+41 NHQHNVPENVLGWA
-55 ILKHCAEGMYAYC
+55 ILKHCAEGMYTYC

-80 LLVQHGDVTQL
+80 LLVEHGDVTQL
-91 SIYANRLK
+91 SIYANRLQ
-99 QDNAKNVMHGEIREV
+99 QDSAKNVMHGEIREV

-128 SVNLAHGDGDQ
+128 SINLAHGDGDQ
-139 GDEAII
+139 GDEVVI

-152 LAHADDYT
+152 LVHADEDT
-160 IPEEEKKM
+160 DNKEKKNM
-168 AEENKKPDEGKKPEA
+168 ADENKKLEGDEKHTE
-183 GDKTV
+183 
-188 KEVWDGILAKTS
+188 EVWDGIMAKTT
-200 EEEQNVI
+200 EDEQKLI
-207 YAMIGM
+207 YAMLGVAAN
-213 GLESEAG
+213 GTATED
-220 AGKKEENN
+220 KEGDNN

-235 GEQGDDAMTGG
+235 GDQGEETMSGN
-246 AMVGEPVVSH
+246 AMVSEPAVSH
-256 SDLKEIIKLA
+256 SDLKEIIKMA
-266 KSTGV
+266 KSSGV
-271 GSLRDAIK
+271 GSLRDAIRM
-279 IYAEETEN
+279 YAKETEN
-287 ETLAH
+287 EILQH
-292 GFVDEDGEDAIS
+292 GFVDDDGNDAID

-319 VVNRDQGWITVV
+319 VINRDQGWITVV

-523 RRIYDTVED
+523 RRIYDTVDD

-557 GKQHKLLGLMVSLED
+557 GKQHKLLGLLVSLED

-616 LEELVDE
+616 LEELVED